1 MDFSGVDPHRSE
13 QLYLQ
18 IRRLVVEAI
27 QNNALLPGQQIPS
40 IAAIARQARVSRMTV
55 RQALDALIHEG
66 WIQTVPG
73 KGSFVAR
80 KTPVVLDLEHVV
92 GWSDE
97 MRRQGIEPSARLISA
112 EVIPADPTVAR
123 ALDLPVSTA
132 VYRIVRVQYA
142 GEVPLGVDTTYLPAG
157 RFPGFAA
164 HIAANPASISKV
176 MVEQYGIRLPHGIQF
191 VEAISVDRAT
201 AELIGVLPGSP
212 VLLAERTTFAADDT
226 PVQFVQAVHRS
237 GLVRLKIRLTNTF
250 SPYN

>member
-1 MDFSGVDPHRSE
+1 MDFSSVDPHRSE

-97 MRRQGIEPSARLISA
+97 MRGQGIEPSARLISA
-112 EVIPADPTVAR
+112 EIVPADSAVAQ
-123 ALDLPVSTA
+123 ALTLPVSTA
-132 VYRIVRVQYA
+132 VYRVVRVQYA
-142 GEVPLGVDTTYLPAG
+142 GEIPLGVDTTYLPAA
-157 RFPGFAA
+157 RFPGFATY
-164 HIAANPASISKV
+164 IAQNPTSISRV
-176 MVEQYGIRLPHGIQF
+176 MIEQYGVRLPYGIQF
-191 VEAISVDRAT
+191 VEAISADRST
-201 AELIGVLPGSP
+201 AELIGILPGSP
-212 VLLAERTTFAADDT
+212 VLLAERTTFDANDT

-237 GLVRLKIRLTNTF
+237 GLVRLKVRLTNTF